1 MKENYK
7 LLEDLV
13 FQIRKIS
20 PAYKARMTVEE
31 KRLLQVYPDK
41 IKRSVATT
49 DRRSLLRNKIKF
61 N

>member
-7 LLEDLV
+7 LLGDLV

-31 KRLLQVYPDK
+31 QRLLQVYPDK

-49 DRRSLLRNKIKF
+49 DRK
-61 N
+61 

>member
-7 LLEDLV
+7 LLGDLV
-13 FQIRKIS
+13 LQIRKIS

-41 IKRSVATT
+41 IKRYVTRT
-49 DRRSLLRNKIKF
+49 DRK
-61 N
+61 

>member
-7 LLEDLV
+7 LLGDLV

-31 KRLLQVYPDK
+31 NVYCKFIP
-41 IKRSVATT
+41 IK
-49 DRRSLLRNKIKF
+49 
-61 N
+61 

>member
-7 LLEDLV
+7 LLGDLV

-41 IKRSVATT
+41 IKRTVAT
-49 DRRSLLRNKIKF
+49 RQKITYF
-61 N
+61 IFLEQ

>member
-7 LLEDLV
+7 LLGDLV

-49 DRRSLLRNKIKF
+49 DRK
-61 N
+61 